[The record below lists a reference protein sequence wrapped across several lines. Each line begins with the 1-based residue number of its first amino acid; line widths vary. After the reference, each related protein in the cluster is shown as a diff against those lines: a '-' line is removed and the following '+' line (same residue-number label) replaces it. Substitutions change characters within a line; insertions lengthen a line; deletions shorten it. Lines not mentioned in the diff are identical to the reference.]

1 VKMARKYTGRQAIV
15 SFSGGFQGCTLMA
28 MSLTGK
34 IKPYKYEY
42 GPFAPEVYR
51 APLPYTYRRPDSMS
65 EKEYTSFLLQQVE
78 EFFIRE
84 IDPSL
89 VAAVIMEPV
98 QGEIGFIIPDQ

>member
-1 VKMARKYTGRQAIV
+1 
-15 SFSGGFQGCTLMA
+15 
-28 MSLTGK
+28 
-34 IKPYKYEY
+34 
-42 GPFAPEVYR
+42 
-51 APLPYTYRRPDSMS
+51 MS

-98 QGEIGFIIPDQ
+98 QGESGFIIPDQAFVEGIYDLCKTHGMLFIADEIQTRSEEHTSELQSRFDLVCRLLLEKKKKTE